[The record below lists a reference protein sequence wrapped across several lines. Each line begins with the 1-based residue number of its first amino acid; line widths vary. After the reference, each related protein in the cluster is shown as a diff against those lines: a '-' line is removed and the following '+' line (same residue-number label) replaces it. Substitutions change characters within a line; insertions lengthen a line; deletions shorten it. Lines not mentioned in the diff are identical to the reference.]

1 MRQASARWAGFQ
13 QWQKVFLLPMAAA
26 LLPGLFCAADSS
38 LFALELNRA
47 DDRAALKLGGV
58 EWAGIEKGLE
68 AVRQRYKPALLWYS
82 GSSGKD
88 DLGLLNRL
96 EHSAF
101 RRLAEKY
108 VLVRLTPADLK
119 KTYPPRPTG
128 PRPRRAAK
136 GRGPA
141 PKRPPAATGGPTVS
155 TELRLP
161 PSDSALVV
169 LDFRERLVQRYDRE
183 LPGKDALSSRLK
195 KILKISDY
203 YARQSIPFE
212 KLLLE
217 SKEALKLGNRRVA
230 VLKVRD
236 LENPSLRKRMDP
248 VLQSWLDQILRDY
261 RQAAR
266 KAMEKAIALEKE
278 GDKLK
283 SDSGLKYT
291 KAIDAFERVSKDY
304 PFKDIMVEANR
315 HSGEILRK
323 MTAFGNTPFPR

>member
-1 MRQASARWAGFQ
+1 MRQASARSVGFQ
-13 QWQKVFLLPMAAA
+13 QWLNIFSLPAATA
-26 LLPGLFCAADSS
+26 LLFVLFSAATVGLC
-38 LFALELNRA
+38 ALEVKRE
-47 DDRAALKLGGV
+47 DDPAVAKLGGV
-58 EWAGIEKGLE
+58 EWLGIEKGL
-68 AVRQRYKPALLWYS
+68 ADVRQRYKPALVWYS

-88 DLGLLNRL
+88 DLGLLKRL
-96 EHSAF
+96 DHSSF
-101 RRLAEKY
+101 RRLVEKY
-108 VLVRLTPADLK
+108 ILVRLTPDDLK
-119 KTYPPRPTG
+119 KAYPTRPEG
-128 PRPRRAAK
+128 PRARRAAK
-136 GRGPA
+136 RKPPLKPLPA
-141 PKRPPAATGGPTVS
+141 LAGAPTVS
-155 TELRLP
+155 AELRLP
-161 PSDSALVV
+161 PADPALVV
-169 LDFRERLVQRYDRE
+169 LDFRERLIERYDRE

-203 YARQSIPFE
+203 YARQGLPFE

-248 VLQSWLDQILRDY
+248 VLQSWVDKVIRDY

-266 KAMEKAIALEKE
+266 KALEKAIALEKE

-291 KAIDAFERVSKDY
+291 KAIDAFEKVSKDY

-315 HSGEILRK
+315 HSGDILRK
-323 MTAFGNTPFPR
+323 MTAFGNNPFPR